1 MIPSIAQKHL
11 KMFYSLY
18 FMHTLLLLQ
27 RSAVDRKEL
36 LIVSAVTKKVISKFV
51 SIILPSK
58 NAPSETKD
66 MVYNYATDLL
76 TLSLIWHGYHD
87 AIKERDGNRIL
98 LYWKFLLPIFQQ
110 EGRFNYAKEVFLLI
124 S

>member
-1 MIPSIAQKHL
+1 MKNDPKHCTKASEDFLQLVLYACIVAAAKVCCEQERITDCVSCAQK
-11 KMFYSLY
+11 
-18 FMHTLLLLQ
+18 
-27 RSAVDRKEL
+27 V
-36 LIVSAVTKKVISKFV
+36 VSKFV

-66 MVYNYATDLL
+66 TVYNYATDLL

-87 AIKERDGNRIL
+87 AIKEGDGNRIL

-110 EGRFNYAKEVFLLI
+110 EG
-124 S
+124 